1 MFKNEATAL
10 YGIVLLLF
18 FWGPGAMV
26 HSGFIH
32 FNSLLQVAQLPS
44 TFVTALTFFIWY
56 LVLTL
61 RNRELLLCPALAFL
75 APVAL
80 ISHPLTSISMLTG
93 VVVLAFDRDYP
104 IRGRVGAGV
113 GILAMFGVAAVWPLF
128 PVFGLMN
135 QSPRWHAD
143 ALWLYSDYPKVLLQM
158 LPALTGLPLLIQRLR
173 RNHRDFLGLTFLAL
187 LMVYIYGGLAGKY
200 AYGRVV
206 PFMIFMLQ
214 LALADWLSR
223 TRLSGLPRVAA
234 LRTAFL
240 ILLLFTGFSM
250 LPGLVACLPV
260 WQDSYGEFKFLP
272 SYVTPRDVV
281 LADDWTS
288 LKEPSFGG
296 RVVAF
301 SWGHTIGFVPDL
313 EARYAD
319 RRVFFASSTSGDA
332 RRAILE
338 KYGVNFILINRREVE
353 DWPSVLRFAEQ
364 LGQIRYWDGD
374 MILIQVGSGR
384 ARDPRQAS

>member
-1 MFKNEATAL
+1 
-10 YGIVLLLF
+10 
-18 FWGPGAMV
+18 
-26 HSGFIH
+26 
-32 FNSLLQVAQLPS
+32 
-44 TFVTALTFFIWY
+44 
-56 LVLTL
+56 
-61 RNRELLLCPALAFL
+61 
-75 APVAL
+75 
-80 ISHPLTSISMLTG
+80 
-93 VVVLAFDRDYP
+93 
-104 IRGRVGAGV
+104 
-113 GILAMFGVAAVWPLF
+113 
-128 PVFGLMN
+128 
-135 QSPRWHAD
+135 
-143 ALWLYSDYPKVLLQM
+143 
-158 LPALTGLPLLIQRLR
+158 
-173 RNHRDFLGLTFLAL
+173 
-187 LMVYIYGGLAGKY
+187 
-200 AYGRVV
+200 
-206 PFMIFMLQ
+206 MIFMLQ
-214 LALADWLSR
+214 LTLADWLAR

-240 ILLLFTGFSM
+240 TLLLFTGFSM

-272 SYVTPRDVV
+272 SYATPRDVV

-313 EARYAD
+313 DARYAD
-319 RRVFFASSTSGDA
+319 RRLFFAPSTSGDA
-332 RRAILE
+332 RRAIAE
-338 KYGVNFILINRREVE
+338 KYRVNFILINRREVE